1 MSAISISL
9 IVLACVFGGSLLG
22 MALRQVLP
30 KEHLS
35 GESSTTIRLAMGLV
49 ITMSGIVVGMLV
61 STARNT
67 YNARYQELIATSAD
81 ILMLDRLL
89 ADYGPEAQDVRSEL
103 RSTVQSGIE
112 RVWGDPSLVRV
123 EMGPSQ
129 EIEGLLG
136 RVLAL
141 SPKSSEQTL
150 VKTQAVSLAMEVSRT
165 RWLLLIG
172 AVHDSV
178 STPLEIVVTW
188 WLSAIFISFG
198 LFAPRNPSVLCTL
211 FVAALAVSTA
221 VFMIVQMNDP
231 FMGILKLPVT
241 PLRAAFDQLGK

>member
-103 RSTVQSGIE
+103 RSTGHRKRS
-112 RVWGDPSLVRV
+112 RVYSAEYSRSRQRVRNK
-123 EMGPSQ
+123 
-129 EIEGLLG
+129 
-136 RVLAL
+136 L
-141 SPKSSEQTL
+141 S
-150 VKTQAVSLAMEVSRT
+150 
-165 RWLLLIG
+165 
-172 AVHDSV
+172 
-178 STPLEIVVTW
+178 
-188 WLSAIFISFG
+188 
-198 LFAPRNPSVLCTL
+198 
-211 FVAALAVSTA
+211 
-221 VFMIVQMNDP
+221 
-231 FMGILKLPVT
+231 
-241 PLRAAFDQLGK
+241 